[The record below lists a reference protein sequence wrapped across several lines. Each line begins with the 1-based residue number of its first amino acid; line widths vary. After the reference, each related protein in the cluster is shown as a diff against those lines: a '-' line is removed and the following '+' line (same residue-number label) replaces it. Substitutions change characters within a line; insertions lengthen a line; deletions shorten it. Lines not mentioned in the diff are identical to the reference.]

1 MKKVYLI
8 IIMLLLL
15 TLSGC
20 NFISGMV
27 LEDKLTNHLN
37 EKYDKEFKIT
47 KLVKEFDG
55 NHGWHYRAVFHEK
68 DSQENSVL
76 YCYKDDLDEGTIINI
91 KGEEYA
97 VVDDY
102 ANIIFQEEYAKRIQ
116 DKVGE
121 NALVKC
127 KFLETDAID
136 MKEYEQGLTNFLNN
150 SEIYQ
155 LVVVY
160 IMSDLKKSNGE
171 MRKNVEDYLGQF
183 ELYEQ
188 YAYFAYYSDFDI
200 DRINNI
206 YYENSDDFDSY
217 IVNESNV
224 QKIGVSSFSRENGY
238 EGYKIIKE

>member
-1 MKKVYLI
+1 MLFMLI
-8 IIMLLLL
+8 
-15 TLSGC
+15 LSGC

-102 ANIIFQEEYAKRIQ
+102 ADIILQEQYAALIQEELG
-116 DKVGE
+116 DDVM
-121 NALVKC
+121 VKC
-127 KFLETDAID
+127 KFETPDYMISDGELAAGLDVCMNDTSKYPCVYVYIFTDVKKINVDICYEVEEIMSNYNPHRQCVYVSFHEPFNRKNLET
-136 MKEYEQGLTNFLNN
+136 E
-150 SEIYQ
+150 
-155 LVVVY
+155 
-160 IMSDLKKSNGE
+160 
-171 MRKNVEDYLGQF
+171 
-183 ELYEQ
+183 
-188 YAYFAYYSDFDI
+188 
-200 DRINNI
+200 
-206 YYENSDDFDSY
+206 YYENYNAVGSY
-217 IVNESNV
+217 LEKTDTAKKVEF
-224 QKIGVSSFSRENGY
+224 SSFSRA
-238 EGYKIIKE
+238 EGYKGREVVKE